1 MRQDQIRPPKGAKKP
16 RKRLGRGNGSGNG
29 NFSGR
34 GMKGQN
40 SRSGGGVRP
49 GFEGGQNPLIKRLPS
64 MRGFNNIF
72 RKEYVPVNLDSLAK
86 FPENS
91 EVTPELM
98 LKTGLVKNPRTPIK
112 ILGRGDLNIP
122 LLVQAHKFSYS
133 AINKIKAAGGSI
145 KEIK

>member
-1 MRQDQIRPPKGAKKP
+1 
-16 RKRLGRGNGSGNG
+16 
-29 NFSGR
+29 
-34 GMKGQN
+34 MKGQN

-49 GFEGGQNPLIKRLPS
+49 GFEGGQNPLMKRLPS

-72 RKEYVPVNLDSLAK
+72 RKEYAPVNLDSLAK

-98 LKTGLVKNPRTPIK
+98 VKTGLVKNPRTRIK
-112 ILGRGDLNIP
+112 ILGRGNLNIP
-122 LLVQAHKFSYS
+122 LLVQAHRFSYS
-133 AINKIKAAGGSI
+133 AINKIEAAGGSV

>member
-1 MRQDQIRPPKGAKKP
+1 MRQDQIKPPKGAKKP
-16 RKRLGRGNGSGNG
+16 RKRLGRGNGSGHG

-49 GFEGGQNPLIKRLPS
+49 GFEGGQLPLIKRLPS

-72 RKEYVPVNLDSLAK
+72 RKEYAPVNLDSLSE

-98 LKTGLVKNPRTPIK
+98 VKTGLVKNPRTLIK
-112 ILGRGDLNIP
+112 ILGRGNLNIP
-122 LLVQAHKFSYS
+122 LVVQAHRFSSS
-133 AINKIKAAGGSI
+133 AINKIEAAGGSV
-145 KEIK
+145 KEIL

>member
-1 MRQDQIRPPKGAKKP
+1 MRQDQIKPPKGAKKP
-16 RKRLGRGNGSGNG
+16 RKRLGRGNGSGHG

-72 RKEYVPVNLDSLAK
+72 RKEYAPVNLDSLSE

-98 LKTGLVKNPRTPIK
+98 VKTGLVKNPRTLIK
-112 ILGRGDLNIP
+112 ILGRGNLNIP
-122 LLVQAHKFSYS
+122 LVVQAHRFSSS
-133 AINKIKAAGGSI
+133 AINKIEAAGGSV
-145 KEIK
+145 KEIL